1 MVGIKYAKCDINLLF
16 RFIFAQFG
24 GHSQQ
29 ENIGNTFFGL
39 YIGLVVLL
47 VSSMAR
53 DCWKDIKVTILI

>member
-1 MVGIKYAKCDINLLF
+1 MNPFF

-29 ENIGNTFFGL
+29 ENIGNTFLGL

-47 VSSMAR
+47 VFSMAR
-53 DCWKDIKVTILI
+53 DCWKDIKVKINCNPL